1 MATVHLEVMGDAA
14 CGSRAPSRVVAPDLR
29 DYTCTRC
36 GARLCERPQLVN
48 YLAAQHGCK
57 ASEVPIRMRRKPAK
71 RRRT

>member
-14 CGSRAPSRVVAPDLR
+14 CGSEAAAKVATTDLKA
-29 DYTCTRC
+29 YTCTRC
-36 GARLCERPQLVN
+36 GTRLCERPQLVN